1 MTSLAI
7 QWTGGLSFESAG
19 DGPPLTMASGDRS
32 MPSPMQLL
40 AYGVMGCM
48 AMDVAHVLA
57 RGRHRLVDM
66 KVRFEGERAESHP
79 RRYRSIALHFDIAT
93 TAPREAVERAI
104 ELSRTKYCPV
114 ANSLRSDIT
123 VTTSLVLRPVD
134 VADAATGGV

>member
-7 QWTGGLSFESAG
+7 QWTGGLSFESAE
-19 DGPPLTMASGDRS
+19 DGPSLTMASGDPS
-32 MPSPMQLL
+32 MPSPTQML
-40 AYGVMGCM
+40 AYAVMGCM

-79 RRYRSIALHFDIAT
+79 RRYTAIALHFDITT
-93 TAPREAVERAI
+93 TAPLEAVERAI

-114 ANSLRSDIT
+114 ANSLRSDIAL
-123 VTTSLVLRPVD
+123 TTSLALHPAD
-134 VADAATGGV
+134 TADAASGDA